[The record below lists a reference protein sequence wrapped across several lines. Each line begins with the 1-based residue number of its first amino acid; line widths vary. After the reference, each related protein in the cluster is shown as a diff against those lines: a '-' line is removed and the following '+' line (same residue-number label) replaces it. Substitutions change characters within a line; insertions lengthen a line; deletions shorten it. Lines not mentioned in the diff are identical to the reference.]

1 MKKTNHIIK
10 TILHPIMLLGV
21 KLIDCSKVTIIGKNP
36 IDNLTE
42 SAIFVVNHTNGH
54 DFPVAAQV
62 IKKHFYILADFTMK
76 KDFIVNTLNR
86 LNGCVYVD
94 RKNPTSKKQSKEKLI
109 KHLKC
114 GNNVLLFPEGT
125 WNLHPS
131 RLLLPLNWGAVDL
144 SLKTGKPII
153 PIVLL
158 YRDKS
163 VYVKIGTPFKST
175 QDKTVEIMSL
185 EEQMSTL
192 LWDLMMQFE
201 SQKRADLPTDYKEKY
216 IKEQLDTYKKFNLEY
231 ETSVIRK

>member
-1 MKKTNHIIK
+1 
-10 TILHPIMLLGV
+10 MLLGV
-21 KLIDCSKVTIIGKNP
+21 KLIDSCKVTIVGENT

-54 DFPVAAQV
+54 DFQVAAQV

-94 RKNPTSKKQSKEKLI
+94 RKNSESKKKSKQKLI
-109 KHLKC
+109 EHIEKGRNILI
-114 GNNVLLFPEGT
+114 FPEGT

-131 RLLLPLNWGAVDL
+131 KLLLPLNWGAVDL
-144 SLKTGKPII
+144 SQKTGKPII
-153 PIVLL
+153 PIILL
-158 YRDKS
+158 YSDEN
-163 VYVKIGTPFKST
+163 VYVKIGTPFKPT
-175 QDKTVEIMSL
+175 QDKTVEILNL

-201 SQKRADLPTDYKEKY
+201 PQKRADLPTGYKEKY
-216 IKEQLDTYKKFNLEY
+216 IKEQLDTYKNFDLEY
-231 ETSVIRK
+231 ETSVIRNAYR